1 MEKNKCQYYIKN
13 CSHLKSLTLSSIIIS
28 IFYAYVPLII
38 IYNWTNYKFILNLVL
53 SCTTVE
59 VIRYY
64 LISKFSISI
73 ITCTRNMYRFNNYKN
88 QLNKIIDF
96 GEKIDLIS
104 YNLINII
111 FGVIRYIPVIIV
123 SILIL
128 FQRADSVKFL
138 ILVLMIILVIELLIY
153 GYDKKFN
160 KLSEK
165 YLLTKNWVYSKLSNQ
180 GQLETVDTKK
190 LQYLE
195 KQIIFYSNL
204 RGILVNGRSLFV
216 LIFTLYEFLNNQNVI
231 FLIYSIYFF
240 YSVDKLYNILS
251 NIRKVSALF
260 LILE

>member
-1 MEKNKCQYYIKN
+1 MEKNKCQYYLKN
-13 CSHLKSLTLSSIIIS
+13 CPYLRSLTLSSIIIS

-38 IYNWTNYKFILNLVL
+38 IYNWTNYKFMLNLVL
-53 SCTTVE
+53 LSIAAE
-59 VIRYY
+59 IIRYY

-73 ITCTRNMYRFNNYKN
+73 LTCTRNMYRFNNYKN
-88 QLNKIIDF
+88 QLNKVIDF

-128 FQRADSVKFL
+128 FQRADSIKFF
-138 ILVLMIILVIELLIY
+138 ILVSMIVLVIELLIY

-160 KLSEK
+160 KLSKK
-165 YLLTKNWVYSKLSNQ
+165 YLLTKNWVYSKLSDQ
-180 GQLETVDTKK
+180 GQLAAVDTKK

-195 KQIIFYSNL
+195 KQIILYSNL
-204 RGILVNGRSLFV
+204 RGILVNGRLLFV
-216 LIFTLYEFLNNQNVI
+216 LIFTLYEFINSQNI
-231 FLIYSIYFF
+231 TFLMYSIYFF
-240 YSVDKLYNILS
+240 YSVDKLYNILP
-251 NIRKVSALF
+251 NIRKVSALI

>member
-1 MEKNKCQYYIKN
+1 MEKNKCQYYLKN
-13 CSHLKSLTLSSIIIS
+13 CSYLKTLILSSIIIS

-38 IYNWTNYKFILNLVL
+38 IYNWTNHKFMLNLVL
-53 SCTTVE
+53 SCIAVE
-59 VIRYY
+59 VVRYY

-88 QLNKIIDF
+88 QLNKVIDF

-138 ILVLMIILVIELLIY
+138 ILVLIILVIELLIY

-180 GQLETVDTKK
+180 GQLETADTKK

-195 KQIIFYSNL
+195 KQVIFYSNL

-216 LIFTLYEFLNNQNVI
+216 LIFTLYEFINNQNII
-231 FLIYSIYFF
+231 FLMYSIYFF
-240 YSVDKLYNILS
+240 YSVYKLYNILP

>member
-1 MEKNKCQYYIKN
+1 M
-13 CSHLKSLTLSSIIIS
+13 
-28 IFYAYVPLII
+28 
-38 IYNWTNYKFILNLVL
+38 LNLVL
-53 SCTTVE
+53 LSIAAE
-59 VIRYY
+59 IIRYY

-73 ITCTRNMYRFNNYKN
+73 LTCTRNMYRFNNYKN
-88 QLNKIIDF
+88 QLNKVIDF

-128 FQRADSVKFL
+128 FQRADSIKFF
-138 ILVLMIILVIELLIY
+138 ILVSMIVLVIELLIY

-165 YLLTKNWVYSKLSNQ
+165 YLLTKNWVYSKLSDQ
-180 GQLETVDTKK
+180 GQLDAVDTKK

-195 KQIIFYSNL
+195 KQIILYSNL
-204 RGILVNGRSLFV
+204 RGILVNGRLLFV
-216 LIFTLYEFLNNQNVI
+216 LIFTLYEFINNQNI
-231 FLIYSIYFF
+231 TFLMYSIYFF
-240 YSVDKLYNILS
+240 YSVDKLYNILP
-251 NIRKVSALF
+251 NIRKVSALI